1 MKQKPT
7 LIFLYYGITL
17 FAASLCAQPCRSQID
32 TASSYAEGEKRAK
45 LWIAEFKEYKRIN
58 AAEFDKLPH
67 LTSKAHIE
75 STGQAA
81 KEYRKTRGEGGKAY
95 EEGHLEEAE
104 EKMSAAL
111 SIWEHPID
119 RFGFALTL
127 IEEKKYLEA
136 LPSCVDLAF
145 EEHIDLG
152 TFRLPVTPE
161 YTPVTHLMLAHVL
174 AQIGEV
180 HTAAI
185 VYNYARKLIDE
196 GLKREI
202 ERIPED
208 KRQKAIALNAGY
220 RLPLPP
226 LKLDPE
232 KTDRKTLLEATRT
245 LFLKPQG
252 GYFTFSTNRLAYKM
266 IEDAYADNPNSAE
279 MQFFKGWITQ
289 LPLKG
294 GPRED
299 LAAYKACQPYFA
311 KAAELAGTKSTL
323 GKMALECLQ
332 QVKGA
337 EVTQQQL
344 VDELGP

>member
-7 LIFLYYGITL
+7 LIFLYYCITM

-32 TASSYAEGEKRAK
+32 TASIYADGEKRAK
-45 LWIAEFKEYKRIN
+45 LWIAEFKEYKRMN
-58 AAEFDKLPH
+58 AAEFDKLPR

-75 STGQAA
+75 TTGQAER
-81 KEYRKTRGEGGKAY
+81 EYRKTRGEGGKAY

-104 EKMSAAL
+104 EKMSTAL
-111 SIWEHPID
+111 SIWEDQDD
-119 RFGFALTL
+119 RFNYGVTL

-136 LPSCVDLAF
+136 LPTCVDLAF
-145 EEHIDLG
+145 EEHFDMHRFQMP
-152 TFRLPVTPE
+152 TSVE
-161 YTPVTHLMLAHVL
+161 YFPITHLMLAHVL

-232 KTDRKTLLEATRT
+232 KTDRKTLLEATRV
-245 LFLKPQG
+245 LFLKTQTKVFSG
-252 GYFTFSTNRLAYKM
+252 STNRLAYKM
-266 IEDAYADNPNSAE
+266 IEDAYADNPDSAE

-299 LAAYKACQPYFA
+299 LAVYKAC
-311 KAAELAGTKSTL
+311 
-323 GKMALECLQ
+323 
-332 QVKGA
+332 
-337 EVTQQQL
+337 
-344 VDELGP
+344 